1 MKRVHFKSR
10 DAVRAL
16 LPLAAAMF
24 LAACTTI
31 PPNQRSPLA
40 EWRPSP
46 NHDLRK
52 AVIVVLHYT
61 VEDTLEGSRKI
72 LSDDTRKHPVSSH
85 YLIDRDGRILQLVP
99 DHLRAWHAGDGR
111 WGTIPDLNDASIGIE
126 IVNTGSEPFPDAQV
140 AAVIGLLDDICKRHG
155 IPKSQVIGHGD
166 LAPGRKIDP
175 GVQFPWKRLADAGFG
190 QWPQGELV
198 DPPAGFDGW
207 TALRVIGY
215 DIRDKAAVLRAFRI
229 HYRAR
234 DDGKDAVGE
243 FQREDLRILYA
254 LTRPGS

>member
-1 MKRVHFKSR
+1 MIAGGRRRGV
-10 DAVRAL
+10 VRAVLMATAAL
-16 LPLAAAMF
+16 L

-31 PPNQRSPLA
+31 PPGQRSPIA
-40 EWRPSP
+40 QWSPSP

-61 VEDTLEGSRKI
+61 VEDTLEGSRRI
-72 LSDDTRKHPVSSH
+72 LSDANRAHPVSSH
-85 YLIDRDGRILQLVP
+85 YLVDRDGRILQLVP

-140 AAVIGLLDDICKRHG
+140 AAVIALLDDICKRHG
-155 IPKSQVIGHGD
+155 IAKSQVIGHGD

-190 QWPQGELV
+190 QWPQGELA

-207 TALRVIGY
+207 TALRVVGY
-215 DIRDKAAVLRAFRI
+215 DIRDRAAALRAFRI

-234 DDGKDAVGE
+234 DDGKDIVAE
-243 FQREDLRILYA
+243 FQPEDLRILHA
-254 LTRPGS
+254 LTRQ